1 MRSYANA
8 EREPDKPGAGLF
20 KNVVNTGQSISGR
33 LAAHYLGRVFVV
45 TSFRHSQCSVPH
57 LQWIL
62 CDHFHNTN
70 C

>member
-33 LAAHYLGRVFVV
+33 LAAHYLGRVFVI
-45 TSFRHSQCSVPH
+45 TSFRHSLYLICSGFCVIIFTTQTV
-57 LQWIL
+57 L
-62 CDHFHNTN
+62 
-70 C
+70 